1 MLAKTKRRK
10 RVQSCF
16 RSASRSK
23 GKAAAEYIV
32 LLADIADIPLRR
44 SHFCAWSECAIDVA
58 EKSIRGILGFKRS
71 RALSYVFQMACSF
84 VSWQHSLAGSDIFQ
98 MFGVGCGSVGSAF
111 SAWVAVTLF
120 VYDFW
125 GHDIYPFDFRNDL
138 TNYWKCDILYID
150 DR

>member
-1 MLAKTKRRK
+1 M
-10 RVQSCF
+10 QSCF
-16 RSASRSK
+16 RSAIRSK

-44 SHFCAWSECAIDVA
+44 SHFCAWSECAINIA
-58 EKSIRGILGFKRS
+58 EKSIRRILSFKRTW
-71 RALSYVFQMACSF
+71 ALPYVFQMACSF

-98 MFGVGCGSVGSAF
+98 MFGVGCGGVGSAF

>member
-1 MLAKTKRRK
+1 M
-10 RVQSCF
+10 QSCF
-16 RSASRSK
+16 RSAIRSK

-71 RALSYVFQMACSF
+71 WALSYVFQMACSF
-84 VSWQHSLAGSDIFQ
+84 VSWKHSLAGSDIFQ
-98 MFGVGCGSVGSAF
+98 MFGVGCGGVGSAF
-111 SAWVAVTLF
+111 SAWVAVALF

-125 GHDIYPFDFRNDL
+125 GHENLPR
-138 TNYWKCDILYID
+138 
-150 DR
+150 